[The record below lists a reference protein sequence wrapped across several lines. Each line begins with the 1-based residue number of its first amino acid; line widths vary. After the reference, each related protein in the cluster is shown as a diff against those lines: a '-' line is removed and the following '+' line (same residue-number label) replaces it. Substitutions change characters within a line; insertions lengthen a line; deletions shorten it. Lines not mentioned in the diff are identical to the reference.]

1 MSNCIKKP
9 NDLSNLDPKVK
20 QSMDA
25 ATKEE
30 KLSLEGIG
38 CDKKLEPIPNFR
50 KAPCEDVVANGQN
63 NVQIVAGRDRPST
76 LLSGYGGR
84 GDTQAGSIDIVVGRM
99 SANPAVV
106 TKENKKI
113 FVDPDFEKDAARI
126 HISQKTDVDKN
137 FNIAD
142 GVVGNSITRSG
153 IGIKA
158 DSVRIVGR
166 EGVKIVT
173 QTDNKNS
180 LGGDILS
187 TKGIDLIAGNDDSDL
202 QPLVKGNNL
211 LEILRIIVEDIRR
224 INGMVNSL
232 ATKQVALDAALVAH
246 THLVMPLPPAAL
258 IAIPSVELGIAATAD
273 AAQIAALDFPSH
285 ASHTANSITSEIDYL
300 KPGGSKYIISK
311 FNNTN

>member
-1 MSNCIKKP
+1 MSNCNKKKP
-9 NDLSNLDPKVK
+9 NDLSNLSPKAK
-20 QSMDA
+20 TNLEA

-30 KLSLEGIG
+30 KISLEGIG
-38 CDKKLEPIPNFR
+38 CDKKVEPVPNFR
-50 KAPCEDVVANGQN
+50 KAPCEDVAVNGQN
-63 NVQIVAGRDRPST
+63 NSQIVVGRDRPST

-84 GDTQAGSIDIVVGRM
+84 GDTQAGSMDLVVGRM
-99 SANPAVV
+99 SATPQESD
-106 TKENKKI
+106 KSNKKV

-137 FNIAD
+137 FNIVN
-142 GVVGNSITRSG
+142 GVVGNSVTRSG

-158 DSVRIVGR
+158 DSVRIIGR

-173 QTDNKNS
+173 QTDQKNS
-180 LGGDILS
+180 LGGDINA

-211 LEILRIIVEDIRR
+211 VEIIRIIVDDIRR
-224 INGMVNSL
+224 LNGMINSL
-232 ATKQVALDAALVAH
+232 ALKQVALDATLAAH
-246 THLVMPLPPAAL
+246 THVTVSAAGPGV
-258 IAIPSVELGIAATAD
+258 AAPSIELAIAATAD
-273 AAQIAALDFPSH
+273 ATQIAALDFTSH
-285 ASHTANSITSEIDYL
+285 ASQVANSITSELDYL